1 MRSPGRLC
9 AFRVECELLICCT
22 KIKIKRGRGSTS
34 FSVFLT
40 PVCVDLTALVT
51 LGIKDFDPEPVGHD
65 VDRINMDTFVRE
77 A

>member
-1 MRSPGRLC
+1 M
-9 AFRVECELLICCT
+9 LI
-22 KIKIKRGRGSTS
+22 
-34 FSVFLT
+34 
-40 PVCVDLTALVT
+40 TALIT